1 MGPLLNLHTYL
12 YLESEDD
19 GPYKTESESRIS
31 IYDIMSSHVL
41 QFYRFLSEKG
51 ERFINILQT
60 VDSHLSLCGSWLQV
74 NNIKHGAHIGHGL
87 SQRQTDFQSIYRWT
101 ESQSGQEVNSLVWV
115 VVGQVI
121 LAVSF
126 ASIILSTYFS
136 NYDRLD
142 TFVYKP
148 EARTNRFNHMGHD

>member
-41 QFYRFLSEKG
+41 QFYGFLSEKG

-60 VDSHLSLCGSWLQV
+60 VDSHLSLCGSWLQISIIQYGV
-74 NNIKHGAHIGHGL
+74 HIGHGL

-101 ESQSGQEVNSLVWV
+101 ES
-115 VVGQVI
+115 
-121 LAVSF
+121 
-126 ASIILSTYFS
+126 
-136 NYDRLD
+136 
-142 TFVYKP
+142 
-148 EARTNRFNHMGHD
+148 

>member
-41 QFYRFLSEKG
+41 QFYGFLSEKG

-74 NNIKHGAHIGHGL
+74 NIIKYGVHIGHGL
-87 SQRQTDFQSIYRWT
+87 SQRQTDFKSIYRWT
-101 ESQSGQEVNSLVWV
+101 ESQSEEYGKRS
-115 VVGQVI
+115 GI
-121 LAVSF
+121 
-126 ASIILSTYFS
+126 Y
-136 NYDRLD
+136 
-142 TFVYKP
+142 
-148 EARTNRFNHMGHD
+148 